1 MPPDNLEE
9 LFEQGYAQTDE
20 FLQSEKFKKF
30 LTDLNVPPA
39 STTDINGAI
48 QEEKTHAWKKTT
60 YKIIS
65 TMEKKSFYVFYFY
78 WEKKDYLMFYLCDQ
92 WNISSRLHTQYY

>member
-9 LFEQGYAQTDE
+9 LFEQGYDQTDE

-48 QEEKTHAWKKTT
+48 QEKTHAWKKLLM
-60 YKIIS
+60 KLFLLW
-65 TMEKKSFYVFYFY
+65 KKNHF
-78 WEKKDYLMFYLCDQ
+78 MF
-92 WNISSRLHTQYY
+92 